1 MNQRK
6 LLTYA
11 VSFWLLL
18 ALVWGVTHHRELVL
32 FPQPGSS
39 SITAYAY
46 DDRHDGGH
54 SQSGVIMDDSL
65 LTFGF
70 RLSSG
75 ANFPYAGLG
84 LVLTS
89 DAQVLLGDFFDLSGY
104 DSLRLELRSNR
115 ASQARLQL
123 LTHDP
128 NLTRPDDPMSKRF
141 FIQSIPLSRSFQTV
155 RVPMANFQAPEWWFD
170 HHSMHPEYGLKF
182 MNRATNLEFSTA
194 GGTLLGIPDTIEVR
208 SIVFYGENHLVN
220 QIGLTLSLLLLI
232 GVAIRLWYAHTRKTI
247 EQKTEIKVRKEES
260 LKGYGKLEV
269 QSHRSQDLQRAFD
282 YLHNH
287 YSDPE
292 LSLETICRE
301 TSLNRN
307 RLSEL
312 LKEEVGLTFK
322 TYLNEVR
329 LTEAARVLATTDLQ
343 VTEVAYKVGFGN
355 VSHFN
360 RIFKDKFSL
369 TPLEYRRAHAK

>member
-1 MNQRK
+1 MNHRQ
-6 LLTYA
+6 LMAFA
-11 VSFWLLL
+11 VSFGVIL
-18 ALVWGVTHHRELVL
+18 ALIWGLTHHRELVL
-32 FPQPGSS
+32 FPTSDSS
-39 SITAYAY
+39 TITAYAY

-54 SQSGVIMDDSL
+54 SQSGVQMDDSL

-128 NLTRPDDPMSKRF
+128 NLTRADDPMSKRF
-141 FIQSIPLSRSFQTV
+141 FIQSIPLTRSFQTV

-208 SIVFYGENHLVN
+208 AIVFYGENHLVN
-220 QIGLTLSLLLLI
+220 QISLILSLLLLI
-232 GVAIRLWYAHTRKTI
+232 GVAIRLWYSHTRKTI
-247 EQKTEIKVRKEES
+247 EQKTEVKVRKEES

-312 LKEEVGLTFK
+312 LKKEVGLTFK

-360 RIFKDKFSL
+360 RIFKDKFNL
-369 TPLEYRRAHAK
+369 TPLEYRRSHAK